1 MSRGCYMHRD
11 AFELTHRNVTDM
23 PAYQSVDAKVRWCN
37 RDEIEDPMSN
47 DDSECGWNR
56 QELVER

>member
-1 MSRGCYMHRD
+1 MHRD
-11 AFELTHRNVTDM
+11 AFELIHRNVTDM